1 MGLDDADVENPAPF
15 LTGNDGQRLREIP
28 GRADVDQWEPIP
40 GGPHNVKE
48 EPMAHHGKV
57 IRIGE
62 AVVSQLRATD
72 RSSEELHITWSRR
85 RCGHP
90 SRAAASA
97 ASFQSVIFA
106 ATFLLVLLCL
116 SPLTLPAQRPF

>member
-48 EPMAHHGKV
+48 EPMAHHGNV
-57 IRIGE
+57 NTVGNGLGSGIRTTHR
-62 AVVSQLRATD
+62 L
-72 RSSEELHITWSRR
+72 SEEATITWSERR
-85 RCGHP
+85 FSDT

-97 ASFQSVIFA
+97 AS
-106 ATFLLVLLCL
+106 FLLVLLCL
-116 SPLTLPAQRPF
+116 SPLTLP